1 MEKKF
6 YVAVKALVCYGRKFL
21 LIKRTTEARGDY
33 YHWEFPGGRLEFGE
47 SPMQALKREINEEPG
62 LEVEK
67 LILLFAWNSF
77 TDECTEIIGLTY
89 ICTANGDNVMLSKEH
104 SDYEWVTY
112 EEMKDYNLVKGMSR
126 QLEEL
131 NRNYINKYINDN
143 IGRSLWNIC

>member
-1 MEKKF
+1 M
-6 YVAVKALVCYGRKFL
+6 

-47 SPMQALKREINEEPG
+47 SPMQALKREINEETG

-67 LILLFAWNSF
+67 LILLNAWNSF
-77 TDECTEIIGLTY
+77 KDECTEIIGLTY

-112 EEMKDYNLVKGMSR
+112 EEMNDYNLVKGMSR

-143 IGRSLWNIC
+143 IGRSL

>member
-1 MEKKF
+1 MEKNF
-6 YVAVKALVCYGRKFL
+6 YVAVKALVCYGSKFL

-47 SPMQALKREINEEPG
+47 SPMQALKREINEETG

-67 LILLFAWNSF
+67 LILLNAWNSF
-77 TDECTEIIGLTY
+77 KDECTEIIGLTY

-112 EEMKDYNLVKGMSR
+112 EEMNDYNLVKGMSR

-143 IGRSLWNIC
+143 IGRGL

>member
-1 MEKKF
+1 MEKKI
-6 YVAVKALVCYGRKFL
+6 YVAVKALVCYGSKFL

-47 SPMQALKREINEEPG
+47 SPMQALKREINEETG

-67 LILLFAWNSF
+67 LILLNAWNSF
-77 TDECTEIIGLTY
+77 KDECTEIIGLTY

-112 EEMKDYNLVKGMSR
+112 EEMNDYNLVKGMSR

-143 IGRSLWNIC
+143 IGRGL

>member
-1 MEKKF
+1 M
-6 YVAVKALVCYGRKFL
+6 

-47 SPMQALKREINEEPG
+47 SPMQALKREINEETG

-67 LILLFAWNSF
+67 LILLNAWNSF
-77 TDECTEIIGLTY
+77 KDECTEIIGLTY

-104 SDYEWVTY
+104 SNYEWVTY
-112 EEMKDYNLVKGMSR
+112 EEMNDYNLVKGMSR

-143 IGRSLWNIC
+143 IGRGL

>member
-1 MEKKF
+1 MEKKI

-47 SPMQALKREINEEPG
+47 SPMQALKREINEETG

-67 LILLFAWNSF
+67 LILLNAWNSF
-77 TDECTEIIGLTY
+77 KDECTEIIGLTY

-112 EEMKDYNLVKGMSR
+112 EEMNDYNLVKGMSR

-143 IGRSLWNIC
+143 IRRSL

>member
-1 MEKKF
+1 M
-6 YVAVKALVCYGRKFL
+6 

-47 SPMQALKREINEEPG
+47 SPMQALKREINEETG

-67 LILLFAWNSF
+67 LILLNAWNSF
-77 TDECTEIIGLTY
+77 KDECTEIIGLTY

-104 SDYEWVTY
+104 SDYELVTY
-112 EEMKDYNLVKGMSR
+112 EEMNDYNLVKGMSR

-143 IGRSLWNIC
+143 IGRGL

>member
-47 SPMQALKREINEEPG
+47 SPMQALKREINEETG

-67 LILLFAWNSF
+67 LILLNAWNSF
-77 TDECTEIIGLTY
+77 KDECTEIIGLTY

-126 QLEEL
+126 
-131 NRNYINKYINDN
+131 
-143 IGRSLWNIC
+143 

>member
-47 SPMQALKREINEEPG
+47 SPMQALKREINEETG
-62 LEVEK
+62 LDVEK
-67 LILLFAWNSF
+67 LILLNAWNSF
-77 TDECTEIIGLTY
+77 KDECTEIIGLTY

-112 EEMKDYNLVKGMSR
+112 EEMNDYNLVKGMSR

-143 IGRSLWNIC
+143 IGRGL

>member
-47 SPMQALKREINEEPG
+47 SPMQALKREINEETG

-67 LILLFAWNSF
+67 LILLNAWNSF
-77 TDECTEIIGLTY
+77 KDECTEIIGLTY

-112 EEMKDYNLVKGMSR
+112 EEMNDYNLVKGMSR

-143 IGRSLWNIC
+143 IGRGL

>member
-1 MEKKF
+1 
-6 YVAVKALVCYGRKFL
+6 
-21 LIKRTTEARGDY
+21 
-33 YHWEFPGGRLEFGE
+33 
-47 SPMQALKREINEEPG
+47 MQALKREINEETG

-67 LILLFAWNSF
+67 LILLNAWNSF
-77 TDECTEIIGLTY
+77 KDECTEIIGLTY

-112 EEMKDYNLVKGMSR
+112 EEMNHYNLVKGMSR

-143 IGRSLWNIC
+143 IGRGL

>member
-47 SPMQALKREINEEPG
+47 SPMQALKREINEETG
-62 LEVEK
+62 LDVEK
-67 LILLFAWNSF
+67 LILLNAWNSF
-77 TDECTEIIGLTY
+77 KDECTEIIGLTY

-112 EEMKDYNLVKGMSR
+112 EEMNHYNLVKGMSR

-143 IGRSLWNIC
+143 IGRGL

>member
-6 YVAVKALVCYGRKFL
+6 YVAVKALVCYGSKFL

-33 YHWEFPGGRLEFGE
+33 YHWEFPGRRLEFGE
-47 SPMQALKREINEEPG
+47 SPMQALKREINEETG

-67 LILLFAWNSF
+67 LILLNAWNSF
-77 TDECTEIIGLTY
+77 KDECTEIIGLTY

-112 EEMKDYNLVKGMSR
+112 EEMNDYNLVKGMSR

-143 IGRSLWNIC
+143 IGRGL

>member
-47 SPMQALKREINEEPG
+47 SPMQALKREINEETG

-67 LILLFAWNSF
+67 LILLNAWNSF
-77 TDECTEIIGLTY
+77 KDECTEIIGLTY

-112 EEMKDYNLVKGMSR
+112 EEMNHYNLVKGMSR

-143 IGRSLWNIC
+143 IGRGL

>member
-1 MEKKF
+1 MEKKI

-47 SPMQALKREINEEPG
+47 SPMQALKREINEETG

-67 LILLFAWNSF
+67 LILLNAWNSF
-77 TDECTEIIGLTY
+77 KDECTEIIGLTY

-112 EEMKDYNLVKGMSR
+112 EEMNDYNLVKGMSR

-143 IGRSLWNIC
+143 IGRGL

>member
-1 MEKKF
+1 M
-6 YVAVKALVCYGRKFL
+6 

-47 SPMQALKREINEEPG
+47 SPMQALKREINEETG

-67 LILLFAWNSF
+67 LILLNAWNSF
-77 TDECTEIIGLTY
+77 KDECTEIIGLTY

-104 SDYEWVTY
+104 RDYEWVTY
-112 EEMKDYNLVKGMSR
+112 EEMNDYNLVKGMSR

-143 IGRSLWNIC
+143 IGRGL

>member
-21 LIKRTTEARGDY
+21 LIKRTTEAS
-33 YHWEFPGGRLEFGE
+33 GE
-47 SPMQALKREINEEPG
+47 SPMQALKREINEETG

-67 LILLFAWNSF
+67 LILLNAWNSF
-77 TDECTEIIGLTY
+77 KDECTEIIGLTY

-112 EEMKDYNLVKGMSR
+112 EEMNDYNLVKGMSR

-143 IGRSLWNIC
+143 IGRGL

>member
-47 SPMQALKREINEEPG
+47 SPMQALKREINEEIG

-67 LILLFAWNSF
+67 LILLNAWNSF
-77 TDECTEIIGLTY
+77 KDECTEIIGLTY

-112 EEMKDYNLVKGMSR
+112 EEMNDYNLVKGMSR

-143 IGRSLWNIC
+143 IGRGL

>member
-6 YVAVKALVCYGRKFL
+6 YVAVKALVCYGSKFL

-47 SPMQALKREINEEPG
+47 SPMQALKREINEETG

-67 LILLFAWNSF
+67 LILLNAWNSF
-77 TDECTEIIGLTY
+77 KDECTEIIGLTY

-112 EEMKDYNLVKGMSR
+112 EEMNDYNLVKGMSR

-143 IGRSLWNIC
+143 IGRGL

>member
-1 MEKKF
+1 
-6 YVAVKALVCYGRKFL
+6 
-21 LIKRTTEARGDY
+21 
-33 YHWEFPGGRLEFGE
+33 
-47 SPMQALKREINEEPG
+47 
-62 LEVEK
+62 
-67 LILLFAWNSF
+67 
-77 TDECTEIIGLTY
+77 
-89 ICTANGDNVMLSKEH
+89 MLSKEH

>member
-47 SPMQALKREINEEPG
+47 SPMQALKREINEETG

-67 LILLFAWNSF
+67 LILLNAWNSF
-77 TDECTEIIGLTY
+77 KDECTEIIGLTY

-112 EEMKDYNLVKGMSR
+112 EEMNDYNLVKGMSR

-131 NRNYINKYINDN
+131 NRNYINKYINEFN
-143 IGRSLWNIC
+143 KEV

>member
-47 SPMQALKREINEEPG
+47 SPMQALKREINEETG

-67 LILLFAWNSF
+67 LILLNAWNSF
-77 TDECTEIIGLTY
+77 KDECTEIIGLTY

-104 SDYEWVTY
+104 TDYEWVTY
-112 EEMKDYNLVKGMSR
+112 EEMNDYNLVKGMSR

-143 IGRSLWNIC
+143 IGRGL

>member
-1 MEKKF
+1 MEKKI

-47 SPMQALKREINEEPG
+47 SPMQALKREINEETG

-67 LILLFAWNSF
+67 LILLNAWNSF
-77 TDECTEIIGLTY
+77 KDECTEIIGLTY

-112 EEMKDYNLVKGMSR
+112 EEMNDYNLVKGMSR

-143 IGRSLWNIC
+143 IGRSL

>member
-6 YVAVKALVCYGRKFL
+6 YVAVKALVCYGSKFL

-47 SPMQALKREINEEPG
+47 SPMQALKREINEETG

-67 LILLFAWNSF
+67 LILLNAWNSF
-77 TDECTEIIGLTY
+77 KDECTEIIGLTY

-112 EEMKDYNLVKGMSR
+112 EEMNDYNLVKGMSR
-126 QLEEL
+126 PLEEL

-143 IGRSLWNIC
+143 IGRGL

>member
-1 MEKKF
+1 MEKNF

-47 SPMQALKREINEEPG
+47 SPMQALKREINEETG

-67 LILLFAWNSF
+67 LILLSAWNSF
-77 TDECTEIIGLTY
+77 KDECTEIIGLTY

-112 EEMKDYNLVKGMSR
+112 EEMNDYNLVKGMSR

-143 IGRSLWNIC
+143 IGRGL

>member
-6 YVAVKALVCYGRKFL
+6 YVAVKALVCYGSKFL

-47 SPMQALKREINEEPG
+47 SPMQALKREINEETG

-67 LILLFAWNSF
+67 LILLNAWNSF
-77 TDECTEIIGLTY
+77 KDECTEIIGLTY

-112 EEMKDYNLVKGMSR
+112 EEMNDYNLVKGMSR

-143 IGRSLWNIC
+143 IGRSL

>member
-6 YVAVKALVCYGRKFL
+6 YVAVKALVCYGSKFL

-47 SPMQALKREINEEPG
+47 SPMQALKREINEETG

-67 LILLFAWNSF
+67 LILLNAWNSF
-77 TDECTEIIGLTY
+77 KDECTEIIGLTY

-112 EEMKDYNLVKGMSR
+112 EEMNDYNLVKGMSR

-131 NRNYINKYINDN
+131 NCNYINKYINDN
-143 IGRSLWNIC
+143 IGRGL

>member
-1 MEKKF
+1 M
-6 YVAVKALVCYGRKFL
+6 

-47 SPMQALKREINEEPG
+47 SPMQALKREINEETG
-62 LEVEK
+62 FEVEK
-67 LILLFAWNSF
+67 LILLNAWNSF
-77 TDECTEIIGLTY
+77 KDECTEIIGLTY

-112 EEMKDYNLVKGMSR
+112 EEMNDYNLVKGMSR

-143 IGRSLWNIC
+143 IGRGL

>member
-47 SPMQALKREINEEPG
+47 SPMQALKREINEETG

-67 LILLFAWNSF
+67 LILLNAWNSF
-77 TDECTEIIGLTY
+77 KDECTEIIGLTY

-104 SDYEWVTY
+104 SDYEWFTY

-143 IGRSLWNIC
+143 IGRSL

>member
-1 MEKKF
+1 M
-6 YVAVKALVCYGRKFL
+6 

-47 SPMQALKREINEEPG
+47 SPMQALKREINEETG

-67 LILLFAWNSF
+67 LILLNAWNSF
-77 TDECTEIIGLTY
+77 KDECTEIIGLTY
-89 ICTANGDNVMLSKEH
+89 ICTVNGDNVMLSKEH

-112 EEMKDYNLVKGMSR
+112 EEMNDYNLVKGMSR

-143 IGRSLWNIC
+143 IGRGL

>member
-47 SPMQALKREINEEPG
+47 SPMQALKREINEETG

-67 LILLFAWNSF
+67 LILLNAWNSF
-77 TDECTEIIGLTY
+77 KDECTEIIGLTY

-143 IGRSLWNIC
+143 IGRSL

>member
-6 YVAVKALVCYGRKFL
+6 YVAVKALVCYESKFL

-47 SPMQALKREINEEPG
+47 SPMQALKREINEETG

-67 LILLFAWNSF
+67 LILLNAWNSF
-77 TDECTEIIGLTY
+77 KDECTEIIGLTY

-112 EEMKDYNLVKGMSR
+112 EEMNDYNLVKGMSR

-143 IGRSLWNIC
+143 IGRGL

>member
-1 MEKKF
+1 M
-6 YVAVKALVCYGRKFL
+6 
-21 LIKRTTEARGDY
+21 LIKLTTEARGDY

-47 SPMQALKREINEEPG
+47 SPMQALKREINEETG

-67 LILLFAWNSF
+67 LILLNAWNSF
-77 TDECTEIIGLTY
+77 KDECTEIIGLTY

-112 EEMKDYNLVKGMSR
+112 EEMNDYNLVKGMSR

-143 IGRSLWNIC
+143 IGRGL

>member
-47 SPMQALKREINEEPG
+47 SPMQALKREINEETG

-67 LILLFAWNSF
+67 LILLNAWNSF
-77 TDECTEIIGLTY
+77 KDECTEIIGLTY

-112 EEMKDYNLVKGMSR
+112 EEMNDYNLVKGMSR

-143 IGRSLWNIC
+143 IGRSL

>member
-47 SPMQALKREINEEPG
+47 SPMQALKREINEETG

-67 LILLFAWNSF
+67 LILLNAWNSF
-77 TDECTEIIGLTY
+77 KDECTEIIGLTY

-104 SDYEWVTY
+104 TDYEWVTY
-112 EEMKDYNLVKGMSR
+112 EEMNDYNLVKGMSR

-143 IGRSLWNIC
+143 IGRGLWNIC

>member
-1 MEKKF
+1 M
-6 YVAVKALVCYGRKFL
+6 

-33 YHWEFPGGRLEFGE
+33 YHWEFSGGRLEFGE
-47 SPMQALKREINEEPG
+47 SPMQALKREINEETG

-67 LILLFAWNSF
+67 LILLNAWNSF
-77 TDECTEIIGLTY
+77 KDECTEIIGLTY

-112 EEMKDYNLVKGMSR
+112 EEMNDYNLVKGMSR

-143 IGRSLWNIC
+143 IGRGL

>member
-47 SPMQALKREINEEPG
+47 SPMQALKREINEETG

-67 LILLFAWNSF
+67 LILLNAWNSF
-77 TDECTEIIGLTY
+77 KDECTEIIGLTY

-104 SDYEWVTY
+104 SYYEWVTY
-112 EEMKDYNLVKGMSR
+112 EEMNDYNLVKGMSR

-143 IGRSLWNIC
+143 IGRGL